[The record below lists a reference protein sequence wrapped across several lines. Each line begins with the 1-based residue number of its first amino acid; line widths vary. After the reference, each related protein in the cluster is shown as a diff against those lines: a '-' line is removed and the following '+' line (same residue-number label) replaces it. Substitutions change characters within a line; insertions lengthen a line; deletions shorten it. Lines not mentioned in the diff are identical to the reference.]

1 MQTVQLNIHK
11 NNTLFVSGLVVG
23 GHYSFLGLISQ

>member
-11 NNTLFVSGLVVG
+11 NNTLFVSGLV
-23 GHYSFLGLISQ
+23 GLRIERLDLN